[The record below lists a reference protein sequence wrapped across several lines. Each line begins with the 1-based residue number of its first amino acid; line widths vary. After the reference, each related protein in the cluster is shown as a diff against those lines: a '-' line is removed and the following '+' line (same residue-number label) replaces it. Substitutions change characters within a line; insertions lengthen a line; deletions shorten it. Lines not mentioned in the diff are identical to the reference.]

1 MFPHSLLWSLVFIR
15 GFNGRNVKTVH
26 NVLMEDTEVEY
37 REELDASLEADQQVL
52 DVTLNTRITK
62 VSGSLASTTAKAR
75 KT

>member
-1 MFPHSLLWSLVFIR
+1 MFPLSLLWSLVFIR

-26 NVLMEDTEVEY
+26 NVLMEDAEVESKD
-37 REELDASLEADQQVL
+37 ELTSLEADQQVL
-52 DVTLNTRITK
+52 YVTLNTLITK

>member
-26 NVLMEDTEVEY
+26 NVLMEDAEVESKD
-37 REELDASLEADQQVL
+37 ELTSLEADQQVL
-52 DVTLNTRITK
+52 YVTLNTHITK
-62 VSGSLASTTAKAR
+62 LSGSLASTTAKAR

>member
-26 NVLMEDTEVEY
+26 NVLMEDAEDESKD
-37 REELDASLEADQQVL
+37 ELASLEADQQVL
-52 DVTLNTRITK
+52 YVTLNTRITK
-62 VSGSLASTTAKAR
+62 LSGSLASTTATAR

>member
-15 GFNGRNVKTVH
+15 GFNGRNVKTVY
-26 NVLMEDTEVEY
+26 NVLMEDAEFESKDELAS
-37 REELDASLEADQQVL
+37 RETDQQVL
-52 DVTLNTRITK
+52 DVTLNTLITK

>member
-26 NVLMEDTEVEY
+26 NVLMEDAEVESKD
-37 REELDASLEADQQVL
+37 ELTSLEADQQVL
-52 DVTLNTRITK
+52 YVTLNTRITK